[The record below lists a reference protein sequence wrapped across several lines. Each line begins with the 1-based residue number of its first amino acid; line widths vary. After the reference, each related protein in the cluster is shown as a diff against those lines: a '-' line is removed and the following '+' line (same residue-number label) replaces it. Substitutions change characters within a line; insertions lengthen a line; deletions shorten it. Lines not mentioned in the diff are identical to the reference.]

1 MSHFHVH
8 GPHDHEVEHAA
19 QGDHGEHGGG
29 HGAGAAGESDPN
41 LPQRV
46 ALMTAIL
53 AFCGAISSWQ
63 GSVAL
68 NEAMLLKNDSILKK
82 NESVLKK
89 TEASDQWNYYQ
100 AKGSK
105 QNLSELGLSL
115 STSKEKQESYQKEIE
130 RYKQEKAEI
139 KKVADALE
147 AESKKFDKE
156 SAEANEKSAER
167 IHPHHRWELAMT
179 IFQIAISLASITILT
194 RKRWLFIASG
204 LAGLGGIAMGMAALT
219 HL

>member
-1 MSHFHVH
+1 MSGHFHVH

-19 QGDHGEHGGG
+19 MADSAGHDAHAEAAHGD
-29 HGAGAAGESDPN
+29 GAG

-63 GSVAL
+63 GSLSL
-68 NEAMLLKNDSILKK
+68 NEAMLLKNESILLK
-82 NESVLKK
+82 NHSVLKK
-89 TEASDQWNYYQ
+89 TEASNQWNYYQ
-100 AKGSK
+100 AKSSK
-105 QNLSELGLSL
+105 QNLAELALAL
-115 STSKEKQESYQKEIE
+115 TPPDKRDFYVKEVD
-130 RYKQEKAEI
+130 RYKTEKAQIQKDAE
-139 KKVADALE
+139 ALE
-147 AESKKFDKE
+147 LEVKKYDKL
-156 SAEANEKSAER
+156 SDEANEKSAER

-194 RKRWLFIASG
+194 RMRWLYFASG
-204 LAGLGGIAMGMAALT
+204 LAGAIGVGLGLAAWL

>member
-19 QGDHGEHGGG
+19 QGSNGG
-29 HGAGAAGESDPN
+29 HGGADHGAGGDDAN

-46 ALMTAIL
+46 ALLTALL
-53 AFCGAISSWQ
+53 AFMGAISSWQ

-68 NEAMLLKNDSILKK
+68 NDAMLLKNDSILLK
-82 NESVLKK
+82 NQSVLKK
-89 TEASDQWNYYQ
+89 TEASNQWNYYQ
-100 AKGSK
+100 AKSSK
-105 QNLSELGLSL
+105 QNLAELALAL
-115 STSKEKQESYQKEIE
+115 AATKEKQEFYQKEIE

-147 AESKKFDKE
+147 EETKKYDKLSE
-156 SAEANEKSAER
+156 EANAKSATL

-179 IFQIAISLASITILT
+179 TFQIAISLASITILT
-194 RKRWLFIASG
+194 RKRWLFITSG
-204 LAGLGGIAMGMAALT
+204 IAGVLGIGLGIAALL
-219 HL
+219 HW